1 MISSLIL
8 WRPLGRVQSRELT
21 YPEVTTRDSG
31 LDTRDLS
38 VMMVYRGLGGDL
50 HECSICSSGQRMR
63 RMMMK
68 NQQFFILF

>member
-8 WRPLGRVQSRELT
+8 WRPVGRVQLRKLT
-21 YPEVTTRDSG
+21 YPEVTVRDSG
-31 LDTRDLS
+31 LDMSDLS
-38 VMMVYRGLGGDL
+38 VMMVNRGLGGDL
-50 HECSICSSGQRMR
+50 HECLICSSGQRMR